1 MRVGILYSRIRKDE
15 KLLLNELRER
25 GHEVE
30 KIDVRKERFGLES
43 TTAAVDDLDIVVDR
57 CLSTSRSLYATR
69 FLDSYGVPVVN
80 APETGDVCADKAKN
94 SLALAEA
101 DIPTP
106 ATEVAF
112 TTDAALEAIESFG
125 YPCVLKPVTGSWG
138 RLMAKI
144 DSRNAAEA
152 ILEHKET
159 LGHYEHKVFYVQEFV
174 DKPGRDVRVLA
185 VDGEPI
191 AAMTRSSDHWLTNAA
206 KGGETE
212 AFDLDERATELVEKA
227 SDAVGGGMLGVDL
240 MEVGVGADAD
250 AAEGAAD
257 DYTVH
262 EVNHTVEFKAL
273 DAATDVDVP
282 ARVVDWLEAKAAALA
297 DGGDENETEEANA

>member
-1 MRVGILYSRIRKDE
+1 MHVGILYSRIRRDE
-15 KLLLNELRER
+15 KLLLNELRDR

-30 KIDVRKERFGLES
+30 KIDVRTERFGLES

-80 APETGDVCADKAKN
+80 SPETGDVCADKAKN

-101 DIPTP
+101 DVPTP

-112 TTDAALEAIESFG
+112 TKEAALEAIEEFG

-185 VDGEPI
+185 VDGEPV

-212 AFDLDERATELVEKA
+212 SFDLDERATELVERA

-240 MEVGVGADAD
+240 MEVGVDADAD
-250 AAEGAAD
+250 PADGGAE

-273 DAATDVDVP
+273 DSATDVDVP
-282 ARVVDWLEAKAAALA
+282 ARIVDWLEAKAAELT
-297 DGGDENETEEANA
+297 DERAEEASA

>member
-43 TTAAVDDLDIVVDR
+43 TTAAGDDLDIVVDR

-212 AFDLDERATELVEKA
+212 SFDLDERATELVEKA